1 MAFLWSYRYSSEPC
15 DILFTSSYASL
26 RGRTNRPLMYI
37 KRLKQMMIE
46 AYKIYHNIGPAYMG
60 ELFKKVEH
68 LYQSRNVK
76 SLKQP
81 RFNTVTYG
89 RDSFTY
95 QGAKEWNILDNFK
108 MLHL

>member
-1 MAFLWSYRYSSEPC
+1 
-15 DILFTSSYASL
+15 
-26 RGRTNRPLMYI
+26 
-37 KRLKQMMIE
+37 
-46 AYKIYHNIGPAYMG
+46 MG
-60 ELFKKVEH
+60 ELFNKVEH

-89 RDSFTY
+89 RDPFSY
-95 QGAKEWNILDNFK
+95 QRAKELNIIDNLLK